1 MVAARAREIY
11 DRQAK
16 ERQKNH
22 GGTAPGKKSL
32 PVNLPEL
39 KGDARDHAA
48 KAVGV
53 SGKTVDYATKV
64 LKTATPE
71 VIKAVDEGRMAVSTA
86 AR

>member
-16 ERQKNH
+16 ERMLR
-22 GGTAPGKKSL
+22 GKK
-32 PVNLPEL
+32 PDPMANLPQ
-39 KGDARDHAA
+39 GAARDHAA

-64 LKTATPE
+64 LKAAVPE
-71 VIKAVDEGRMAVSTA
+71 VIKAVDEGRMAVSA
-86 AR
+86 AASLTERRQT